1 MASALDLSDLDGV
14 DLTALRLGAQVMSHK
29 AELAA
34 RPRVETFFK
43 TLQWKVDE
51 EIARRRH
58 ESDTKPLASFAALPL
73 ATADAAAQAP
83 PSTED
88 RRLTAE
94 YLDILGAN
102 DRLSPPVRQ
111 AFRTLREALGPDY

>member
-1 MASALDLSDLDGV
+1 MATRFDLSDLDGV
-14 DLTALRLGAQVMSHK
+14 DLSALRLGAQVMGHK

-51 EIARRRH
+51 EIARRRR
-58 ESDTKPLASFAALPL
+58 EPDGKPLVSLGVLPVGAVEAA
-73 ATADAAAQAP
+73 TVP
-83 PSTED
+83 PSEED

-94 YLDILGAN
+94 YLDLLGSN
-102 DRLSPPVRQ
+102 DRLSPPVRE
-111 AFRTLREALGPDY
+111 AVRSLREQLGPDY

>member
-1 MASALDLSDLDGV
+1 MAQALDLSDLDGV

-51 EIARRRH
+51 EIARRRQDI
-58 ESDTKPLASFAALPL
+58 ERKPLASLGLLPVAAAEAAQPP
-73 ATADAAAQAP
+73 ATA
-83 PSTED
+83 ED
-88 RRLTAE
+88 RQLTAE
-94 YLDILGAN
+94 YLDLLGSN
-102 DRLSPPVRQ
+102 DRLSPSVRH
-111 AFRTLREALGPDY
+111 AFRTLRELLGPDY